1 MTRRTTALLA
11 TTALAAAPLAAQA
24 QEEPDSPIDAAE
36 IVPLN
41 TWTYDELYADGMS
54 AERFIDDMRVE
65 DPSGERIG
73 DMEDIIFDPEGEII
87 SIVAE
92 VGGVWDIGDTHV
104 SVPYDQIEILE
115 ENDTVRLPVTEDNV
129 SDFGM
134 DAEAF
139 APQTMED
146 QPVPGMDDETLVPR
160 AWRATEMIGD
170 YARLRDDGESLVNY
184 GYVSDL
190 ILQDGAVEAVVVQP
204 NATYGAVG
212 YRAYPYYG
220 YTDGYGWSA
229 GSPYYDM
236 PYGTEDLGEVETF
249 DYGDLSS

>member
-1 MTRRTTALLA
+1 MPRRTSALLV
-11 TTALAAAPLAAQA
+11 TTALAAAPLAAQ
-24 QEEPDSPIDAAE
+24 EGDGPDSPIDAAD

-41 TWTYDELYADGMS
+41 TWTYDELYAEGLS
-54 AERFIDDMRVE
+54 AERFIDEMQVE

-73 DMEDIIFDPEGEII
+73 DMEDIILNPEGEIV

-104 SVPYDQIEILE
+104 SVPYEQIEILGE
-115 ENDTVRLPVTEDNV
+115 SDTVRVPITEETV
-129 SDFGM
+129 ADFGM
-134 DAEAF
+134 DPETF
-139 APQTMED
+139 APQTMAD
-146 QPVPGMDDETLVPR
+146 QSVPGLDDESLAPR

-170 YARLRDDGESLVNY
+170 YARLRDGERLVNY

-204 NATYGAVG
+204 NAAYGAVG

-220 YTDGYGWSA
+220 SPDGAGWSA

-236 PYGTEDLGEVETF
+236 PYRLEDLGKVETF